1 MPKKIPDLEAKI
13 LEAAHQLFL
22 KNGYLAVSMKQVAV
36 EAGTSVGNLYN
47 YFRTKKDLF
56 LAGRKLGLES
66 FQKNLKEKVRPDSE
80 PLEVLRLLLTNLLET
95 FDKLSGL
102 WEDFMAEVSTSLS
115 REDALALHRELQKDS
130 RRMVIDHVEGILQ
143 RLAVQV
149 PHLRELLTFPEYRFA
164 TSLVSL
170 VKFLVRTYPGELEE
184 NRRYLEATLKAFFQ
198 PYECFVSQPDAVSAG
213 SGKEHV

>member
-22 KNGYLAVSMKQVAV
+22 KNGYLSVSMKQVAV

-56 LAGRKLGLES
+56 LAGRKLGLQS
-66 FQKNLKEKVRPDSE
+66 FQKVLLDSVRPDSD
-80 PLEVLRLLLTNLLET
+80 PLEVLRLLLANLLTT
-95 FDKLSGL
+95 FDKLAGL

-115 REDALALHRELQKDS
+115 REDAMAIHRELQNDS
-130 RRMVIDHVEGILQ
+130 RRMVVDHVDGILR
-143 RLAVQV
+143 RLAEQV
-149 PHLRELLTFPEYRFA
+149 PRIRELLAFPEYRFA
-164 TSLVSL
+164 SSLVSL

-184 NRRYLEATLKAFFQ
+184 NQRYLEATLKAFFR
-198 PYECFVSQPDAVSAG
+198 PSETFTSQPGPAVAAT
-213 SGKEHV
+213 GKEHV